1 MKFHISSSWTWV
13 TGRFRSKCVL
23 ISVGF
28 GRGSHEP
35 RQDRL
40 LAHAKHERDP
50 RQIHSDQK
58 HLQGHHHLL
67 FKAIITFS
75 SEVRRSKKT
84 VSWVSEKVVSQC
96 RHRKI
101 RRFPLSVMYVE
112 MALTLP
118 LFIRLKSGHSALG
131 HGCPQSLGRLMR
143 QSSDQ
148 VGMLKT

>member
-1 MKFHISSSWTWV
+1 LAAALTSHARTVSSCTPSTNEIPD
-13 TGRFRSKCVL
+13 RSTRTRS
-23 ISVGF
+23 I
-28 GRGSHEP
+28 
-35 RQDRL
+35 
-40 LAHAKHERDP
+40 
-50 RQIHSDQK
+50 
-58 HLQGHHHLL
+58 

-101 RRFPLSVMYVE
+101 RRFLLSVMYVE